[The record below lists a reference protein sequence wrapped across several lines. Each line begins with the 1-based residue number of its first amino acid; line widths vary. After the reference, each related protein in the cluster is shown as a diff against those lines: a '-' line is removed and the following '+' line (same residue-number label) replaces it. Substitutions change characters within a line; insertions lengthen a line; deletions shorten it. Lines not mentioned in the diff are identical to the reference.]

1 VGTATRPASE
11 LEHAA
16 PDAEL
21 PEANASP
28 ATTTKESTM
37 KLVALLS
44 VLLLSGCA
52 SFQLGGMAY
61 CPAKH
66 DCSFTVQK

>member
-1 VGTATRPASE
+1 
-11 LEHAA
+11 
-16 PDAEL
+16 
-21 PEANASP
+21 
-28 ATTTKESTM
+28 M

-52 SFQLGGMAY
+52 SFNLGGLAY